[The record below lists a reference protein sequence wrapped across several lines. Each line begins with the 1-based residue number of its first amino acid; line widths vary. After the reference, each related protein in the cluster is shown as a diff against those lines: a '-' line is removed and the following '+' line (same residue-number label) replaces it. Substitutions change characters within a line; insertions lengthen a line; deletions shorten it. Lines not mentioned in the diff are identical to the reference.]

1 MFKKN
6 WLIIPMVIIGFYYS
20 LWTFRNADTE
30 MIFDGIIY
38 GFLILIFLIVLGFAI
53 NKDLKKNKSEKNW
66 KNFFPTI
73 IGISFLIS
81 FIVININLSLR
92 DNSPIIIQAGYDG
105 GFNGAWF
112 EFRKDGTYKF
122 GNYAGIAADY
132 FRGKY
137 QLKDSIITL
146 DKNEIDKVIKTNK
159 LAIRNEVYGDSVSK
173 IIIQIDENHKI
184 IDNEIKFSVNEY
196 NLIE

>member
-6 WLIIPMVIIGFYYS
+6 WLIIPLIIIGFYYI
-20 LWTFRNADTE
+20 LWTVQNADTE
-30 MIFDGIIY
+30 MIFDGIVY
-38 GFLILIFLIVLGFAI
+38 GFLILMFLIFLGFAI
-53 NKDLKKNKSEKNW
+53 KEDLKKYKSDKNW
-66 KNFFPTI
+66 KSFFPTI
-73 IGISFLIS
+73 IGIAFLIS
-81 FIVININLSLR
+81 FFVVNINLSWR

-112 EFRKDGTYKF
+112 EFREDGTYKF
-122 GNYAGIAADY
+122 GNHAGIGADY

-137 QLKDSIITL
+137 ELKDSIITL

-159 LAIRNEVYGDSVSK
+159 LAIRNDVYGDSVSK

-184 IDNEIKFSVNEY
+184 VDKEIKFRVNEY
-196 NLIE
+196 NVVE

>member
-6 WLIIPMVIIGFYYS
+6 WLAIPMIIIGFYYN
-20 LWTFRNADTE
+20 LWTIQNADTE
-30 MIFDGIIY
+30 MIFDGIISVSMILV
-38 GFLILIFLIVLGFAI
+38 FLIFLGFAI

-81 FIVININLSLR
+81 FFVVNINLSLK
-92 DNSPIIIQAGYDG
+92 DNSPILIQAGYDG

-112 EFRKDGTYKF
+112 EFREDGTYKF
-122 GNYAGIAADY
+122 GNHAGIGADY

-137 QLKDSIITL
+137 ELKDSIITL
-146 DKNEIDKVIKTNK
+146 DRNEIDNVIKTNK

-173 IIIQIDENHKI
+173 IIIQIDENHTI
-184 IDNEIKFSVNEY
+184 VDNEIKFRVNEY
-196 NLIE
+196 NVVE

>member
-6 WLIIPMVIIGFYYS
+6 WLIIPIVIIGFYYN

-38 GFLILIFLIVLGFAI
+38 GFLILIFLIFLAFAI
-53 NKDLKKNKSEKNW
+53 NKDLKKNKSSNNW

-81 FIVININLSLR
+81 FVVININLSLK

-112 EFRKDGTYKF
+112 EFRKDGTYKL
-122 GNYAGIAADY
+122 GNHAGIGADY

-137 QLKDSIITL
+137 ELKDSKITL

-159 LAIRNEVYGDSVSK
+159 LAIRNKVYGDSVSK
-173 IIIQIDENHKI
+173 IIFQIDENHKI
-184 IDNEIKFSVNEY
+184 VDKEIKFTVNEY
-196 NLIE
+196 NVIE

>member
-1 MFKKN
+1 MFKKK
-6 WLIIPMVIIGFYYS
+6 WLIIPLIIIGFYYN
-20 LWTFRNADTE
+20 LWTIRNADTE

-38 GFLILIFLIVLGFAI
+38 GFLILIFLIFLGFAI
-53 NKDLKKNKSEKNW
+53 TKDLKKNKSKKNW

-81 FIVININLSLR
+81 FVVININLRLR
-92 DNSPIIIQAGYDG
+92 DRSPIIIQAGYDG
-105 GFNGAWF
+105 DFNGAWF

-122 GNYAGIAADY
+122 GNHAGIGADY

-137 QLKDSIITL
+137 ELKDSIITL
-146 DKNEIDKVIKTNK
+146 DKKEIDNVIKTNK
-159 LAIRNEVYGDSVSK
+159 LAIRNEVYGDSASK

-184 IDNEIKFSVNEY
+184 VDKEIKFRVNEY
-196 NLIE
+196 KVVE